1 MKNEPLRIVYFTD
14 PVCSTCWLT
23 EPYLHRLK
31 SIWGN
36 AIDIEV
42 RMGGLLPSFTE
53 AQKEGS
59 ILKDMEQFV
68 ALLEELEQS
77 SGMHLDGNSWKTNPV
92 SSSYPPSIA
101 YHAIKKLS
109 PEKAGPFLHT
119 LRTML
124 FTENKDISRQDWLEE
139 AAFRHQVDRDLF
151 REKLSDGSAES
162 AFIDDLSCKQH
173 FGVTRF
179 PTFIFQSTDGTEM
192 REDQSFNSRQ
202 GDDIL
207 KHWNALVSELTGREI
222 PSVGIAETGLQLFD
236 QFENLTTVEFAI
248 MNGISEE
255 MAFQQLTDAANEGT
269 LSQETHRGISIWRRH
284 SGMGV
289 IKKSRFNDKSIAIA
303 GMGVAGLA
311 IANGFEKAG
320 IPYSIFDRHFNENQS
335 GFGFLILENG
345 LRALAA
351 LGLKTK
357 FLKVANPLHYYSA
370 ISPDGSILNSTKL
383 ESCYAISRTEM
394 VRILSSGLK
403 SDSIFKNKGLQM
415 FTETS
420 DGVQLQFSTGET
432 AESSFLFGCDGFHSA
447 IRKAIMPEAIL
458 ERTGGRELVCIT
470 QLPEDEFSLIEFT
483 KVIDHEK
490 RCNTGVV
497 PLRNRMVIWFMQ
509 LNESVEGMVTKNA
522 AEHHQL
528 ACEICDG
535 YPEPIR
541 KLIQECSKNA
551 PIYLWQSNRMN
562 LMPSFHKGRTV
573 LLGDSAHPLLA
584 FTSQGANSA
593 LEDAV
598 VLARI
603 FSEAGNDV
611 RHEEMFEMFYKERKD
626 AIASYIAQGDL
637 LLKSFLSLGT
647 QGADRVPLA
656 IH

>member
-36 AIDIEV
+36 TIEIEV

-53 AQKEGS
+53 AQKNGS
-59 ILKDMEQFV
+59 ILQDIEQFV
-68 ALLEELEQS
+68 TWLEELEQS
-77 SGMHLDGNSWKTNPV
+77 SGMHIDGNSWKTNPV

-101 YHAIKKLS
+101 YHAIKDLS
-109 PEKAGPFLHT
+109 PEMAGPFLHT

-124 FTENKDISRQDWLEE
+124 FTENKDISRQDWLED
-139 AAFRHQVDRDLF
+139 AAIRHQVNLESF

-162 AFIDDLSCKQH
+162 AFIDDLSCKQK
-173 FGVTRF
+173 FGITRL
-179 PTFIFQSTDGTEM
+179 PTFIFQSSDGKEI
-192 REDQSFNSRQ
+192 REDKSFNSRH
-202 GDDIL
+202 GEDIL
-207 KHWNALVSELTGREI
+207 NHWNAIVSELTGKEI
-222 PSVGIAETGLQLFD
+222 PSVENTETGLQLFD
-236 QFENLTTVEFAI
+236 QFESLTTAEFAI
-248 MNGISEE
+248 MNGTSVE
-255 MAFQQLTDAANEGT
+255 MAFQHLSNAVTEGR
-269 LSQETHRGISIWRRH
+269 LSKEIHRGISIWLRH
-284 SGMGV
+284 SGMGS
-289 IKKSRFNDKSIAIA
+289 IRKLQFNDKPVAIA
-303 GMGVAGLA
+303 GMGIAGLA
-311 IANGFEKAG
+311 LANGFEKAE

-351 LGLKTK
+351 LGLKTQ
-357 FLKVANPLHYYSA
+357 FLKTANPLHYYSA
-370 ISPDGSILNSTKL
+370 ISPDGTLLNSTKL

-403 SDSIFKNKGLQM
+403 SKSVFKNKGLQNY
-415 FTETS
+415 TDTS
-420 DGVQLQFSTGET
+420 NGVQLQFSTGET

-447 IRKAIMPEAIL
+447 IRKAIMPEAIM
-458 ERTGGRELVCIT
+458 ERTGGRELVCLT
-470 QLPEDEFSLIEFT
+470 HLPADDFSLIEFT

-490 RCNTGVV
+490 RCNTGIV

-522 AEHHQL
+522 AEHYQL
-528 ACEICDG
+528 ACEISDG

-541 KLIQECSKNA
+541 KLIHEWSKDA
-551 PIYLWQSNRMN
+551 PIYLWQSHRMD
-562 LMPSFHKGRTV
+562 LMPSFHNGRTV
-573 LLGDSAHPLLA
+573 LLGDSAHPLLS

-598 VLARI
+598 VLTRLIA
-603 FSEAGNDV
+603 EAGEDIS
-611 RHEEMFEMFYKERKD
+611 HEEIFELFYKERKE
-626 AIASYIAQGDL
+626 AIASYIAQGDI
-637 LLKSFLSLGT
+637 LLKSFLKLGT
-647 QGADRVPLA
+647 QGAERVPLA